1 MRNVQDYILLYI
13 KGLCIGIADTV
24 PGVSGGTIAFI
35 TGIYEELLHSLHS
48 IDRDAF
54 GLLLKFRLAELWKK
68 INGNFLLTVS
78 AGVIT
83 SLLVLAGVIFN
94 LLIHYPILVSSFF
107 FGVIFA
113 SVALVLKEIKAW
125 GHKPVIAFIV
135 SAAVGY
141 FITTLS
147 PMETPNAYWFVFIC
161 GALATCSMILPGI
174 SGAFILVLL
183 GKYQFI
189 INSLGELNLGV
200 IFTFAAGG
208 ILGLLGFAR
217 LITWVL
223 DHYHHVTVAIVA
235 GFILGS
241 LNKVWPWRQ
250 GLEFATTR
258 KGEQVAVF
266 DKSILPWNFLSE
278 TGRDPQLFQ
287 AILMMALG
295 VCIVIVTERIA
306 TRLKLK
312 H

>member
-1 MRNVQDYILLYI
+1 M
-13 KGLCIGIADTV
+13 GIADTV

-35 TGIYEELLHSLHS
+35 TGIYEELLHSLNE

-54 GLLLKFRLAELWKK
+54 RLLLKFRLTELWKK
-68 INGNFLLTVS
+68 VNGNFLLPVS

-83 SLLVLAGVIFN
+83 SLLILASVIFN
-94 LLIHYPILVSSFF
+94 LIVHYPILVSSFF

-135 SAAVGY
+135 SAGVGY

-147 PMETPNAYWFVFIC
+147 PMETPDAYWFVFIC
-161 GALATCSMILPGI
+161 GALAICSMILPGI
-174 SGAFILVLL
+174 SGAFVLVLL
-183 GKYQFI
+183 GKFQFM
-189 INSLGELNLGV
+189 INSLVELNLGV
-200 IFTFAAGG
+200 IFIFAAGG
-208 ILGLLGFAR
+208 IVGLLGFAR

-223 DHYHHVTVAIVA
+223 DHYHHVTVAVVA

>member
-1 MRNVQDYILLYI
+1 M
-13 KGLCIGIADTV
+13 CIGIADAV

-35 TGIYEELLHSLHS
+35 TGIYEELLHSLNE
-48 IDRDAF
+48 IDLEAGQMLIRF
-54 GLLLKFRLAELWKK
+54 KLAAVWRK

-83 SLLVLAGVIFN
+83 SLFVLVSIIFN
-94 LLIHYPILVSSFF
+94 LIIHYPVLISSFF

-113 SVALVLKEIKAW
+113 SVALVLKEIKTW
-125 GHKPVIAFIV
+125 GYKPITVFIV
-135 SAAVGY
+135 GAVVGY

-147 PMETPNAYWFVFIC
+147 PVQTPNTYWIIFVC
-161 GALATCSMILPGI
+161 GALAISSMIFPGI
-174 SGAFILVLL
+174 SGAFILILL
-183 GKYQFI
+183 GKYQFM
-189 INSLGELNLGV
+189 INSIAAFDLTA

-208 ILGLLGFAR
+208 ILGLLTFAR
-217 LITWVL
+217 LITWIL
-223 DHYHHVTVAIVA
+223 DHYHHITVAVLA

-241 LNKVWPWRQ
+241 LNKVWPWRL
-250 GLEFATTR
+250 GLEFATTH
-258 KGEQVAVF
+258 KGGQVTVF
-266 DKSILPWNFLSE
+266 DKSILPWHFLSE

-287 AILMMALG
+287 AILVMALG

>member
-1 MRNVQDYILLYI
+1 M
-13 KGLCIGIADTV
+13 GIADAV

-35 TGIYEELLHSLHS
+35 TGIYEELLHSLNA

-54 GLLLKFRLAELWKK
+54 RLLIRFRLAELWRK
-68 INGNFLLTVS
+68 INGNFLLTVLV
-78 AGVIT
+78 GVIT
-83 SLLVLAGVIFN
+83 SLLVLVSVIFN
-94 LLIHYPILVSSFF
+94 LIIHYPILVSSFF

-125 GHKPVIAFIV
+125 GYKPIVAFIISMV
-135 SAAVGY
+135 LGY

-147 PMETPNAYWFVFIC
+147 PMDTPDTYWFVFIC
-161 GALATCSMILPGI
+161 GALSICSMILPGI

-183 GKYQFI
+183 GKYQFM
-189 INSLGELNLGV
+189 INTLVEFNLGV
-200 IFTFAAGG
+200 IFIFAAGG
-208 ILGLLGFAR
+208 LIGLLGFAR

-223 DHYHHVTVAIVA
+223 DHYHHITVAVLA
-235 GFILGS
+235 GFMLGS

-266 DKSILPWNFLSE
+266 DKSILPWNFLLE
-278 TGRDPQLFQ
+278 TGKDPQLFQ

-295 VCIVIVTERIA
+295 VCIVIITERIA
-306 TRLKLK
+306 TRLNLK

>member
-1 MRNVQDYILLYI
+1 M
-13 KGLCIGIADTV
+13 GIADAV

-35 TGIYEELLHSLHS
+35 TGIYKELLHSLNA

-54 GLLLKFRLAELWKK
+54 RLLIRFRLAEFWKK
-68 INGNFLLTVS
+68 INGNFLLTVLV
-78 AGVIT
+78 GVIT
-83 SLLVLAGVIFN
+83 SLLVLVSVILN
-94 LLIHYPILVSSFF
+94 LIIHYPILISSFF

-125 GHKPVIAFIV
+125 GYKPIVAFIISMV
-135 SAAVGY
+135 LGY

-147 PMETPNAYWFVFIC
+147 PMDTPDTYWFVFIC
-161 GALATCSMILPGI
+161 GALSICSMILPGI

-183 GKYQFI
+183 GKYQFM
-189 INSLGELNLGV
+189 INALVEINLSV
-200 IFTFAAGG
+200 IFIFAAGG
-208 ILGLLGFAR
+208 LIGLLGFAR

-223 DHYHHVTVAIVA
+223 DHYHHITVAVLA
-235 GFILGS
+235 GFMLGS

-278 TGRDPQLFQ
+278 TGKDPQLFQ

-295 VCIVIVTERIA
+295 VCIVIITERIA
-306 TRLKLK
+306 TRLNLK

>member
-1 MRNVQDYILLYI
+1 M
-13 KGLCIGIADTV
+13 GIADAV

-35 TGIYEELLHSLHS
+35 TGIYEELLHSLNA

-54 GLLLKFRLAELWKK
+54 RLLIRFRLAEFWKK
-68 INGNFLLTVS
+68 INGNFLLTVLV
-78 AGVIT
+78 GVIT
-83 SLLVLAGVIFN
+83 SLLVLVSVILN
-94 LLIHYPILVSSFF
+94 LIIHYPILISSFF

-125 GHKPVIAFIV
+125 GYKPIIAFIITAV
-135 SAAVGY
+135 VGY
-141 FITTLS
+141 FITLLS
-147 PMETPNAYWFVFIC
+147 PMDTTDTYWFVFIC
-161 GALATCSMILPGI
+161 GALSICSMILPGI

-183 GKYQFI
+183 GKYQFM
-189 INSLGELNLGV
+189 INALVEINLSV
-200 IFTFAAGG
+200 IFIFATGG
-208 ILGLLGFAR
+208 LIGLLGFAR

-223 DHYHHVTVAIVA
+223 DHYHHITVAVLA
-235 GFILGS
+235 GFMLGS

-278 TGRDPQLFQ
+278 TGKDPQLFQ

-295 VCIVIVTERIA
+295 VCIVIITERIA
-306 TRLKLK
+306 TRLNLK

>member
-1 MRNVQDYILLYI
+1 M
-13 KGLCIGIADTV
+13 GIADAL

-35 TGIYEELLHSLHS
+35 TGIYEELLHSLNA

-54 GLLLKFRLAELWKK
+54 RLLIRFQLPAFWIK
-68 INGNFLLTVS
+68 INGKFLSIVA
-78 AGVIT
+78 AGIVT
-83 SLLVLAGVIFN
+83 SLLLLIGIIFN
-94 LLIHYPILVSSFF
+94 LLVHYPVLVSSFF

-113 SVALVLKEIKAW
+113 SVVLVLKEIKDW
-125 GHKPVIAFIV
+125 GYKPIV
-135 SAAVGY
+135 SFFVSAGAGY

-147 PMETPNAYWFVFIC
+147 PSPTPDAYWFIFVC
-161 GALATCSMILPGI
+161 GALATCSMIFPGI

-183 GKYQFI
+183 SKYQFMVAALTEMNVAVI
-189 INSLGELNLGV
+189 V
-200 IFTFAAGG
+200 IFTLGG
-208 ILGLLGFAR
+208 IAGLLGFAR

-223 DHYHHVTVAIVA
+223 DHYHHITVAVLA
-235 GFILGS
+235 GFIFGS
-241 LNKVWPWRQ
+241 LNKAWPWRKA
-250 GLEFATTR
+250 LEYATTR
-258 KGEQVAVF
+258 QGEQVAVF

>member
-1 MRNVQDYILLYI
+1 M
-13 KGLCIGIADTV
+13 GIADAV

-35 TGIYEELLHSLHS
+35 TGIYEELLHSLTE

-54 GLLLKFRLAELWKK
+54 RLLIKFRFTELWKK
-68 INGNFLLTVS
+68 INGNFLLTVF

-83 SLLVLAGVIFN
+83 SLLVLVNVIFN
-94 LLIHYPILVSSFF
+94 LIVHYPILVSSFF

-125 GHKPVIAFIV
+125 GYKPIVAFIV
-135 SAAVGY
+135 SAVIGY
-141 FITTLS
+141 FITILS
-147 PMETPNAYWFVFIC
+147 PMETPDAYWFVFIC
-161 GALATCSMILPGI
+161 GALAICSMIFPGI
-174 SGAFILVLL
+174 SGAFILILL
-183 GKYQFI
+183 GKYQYMI
-189 INSLGELNLGV
+189 TSLQEFNILV
-200 IFTFAAGG
+200 ILIFAAGG
-208 ILGLLGFAR
+208 MIGLLSFAR

-223 DHYHHVTVAIVA
+223 DHYHHITVAVLA
-235 GFILGS
+235 GFMLGS

-250 GLEFATTR
+250 GLEFVTTR

-266 DKSILPWNFLSE
+266 DKSVLPWHLLSE
-278 TGRDPQLFQ
+278 TGKDPKLFQ
-287 AILMMALG
+287 AILMMAIG

>member
-1 MRNVQDYILLYI
+1 M
-13 KGLCIGIADTV
+13 GIADAV

-35 TGIYEELLHSLHS
+35 TGIYEELLHSLNE

-54 GLLLKFRLAELWKK
+54 RLLTQFKLAEWWKK
-68 INGNFLLTVS
+68 INGNFLLTVL

-83 SLLVLAGVIFN
+83 SLLVLVNIIFN
-94 LLIHYPILVSSFF
+94 LIVYYPILISSFF

-113 SVALVLKEIKAW
+113 SVALVLKEIKTW
-125 GHKPVIAFIV
+125 GHKPIIAFMA
-135 SAAVGY
+135 SAVAGY
-141 FITTLS
+141 FLTILS
-147 PMETPNAYWFVFIC
+147 PIDTPGTYWFVFIC
-161 GALATCSMILPGI
+161 GALAVCSMILPGI

-183 GKYQFI
+183 GKYQFM
-189 INSLGELNLGV
+189 INSLVEFNMSI
-200 IFTFAAGG
+200 IFVFATGG
-208 ILGLLGFAR
+208 LLGLLGVAR
-217 LITWVL
+217 IITWIL
-223 DHYHHVTVAIVA
+223 DHYHHVTVAVVA

-241 LNKVWPWRQ
+241 LNKVWPWRK
-250 GLEFATTR
+250 GLEYATTHM
-258 KGEQVAVF
+258 GEQIAVF

-287 AILMMALG
+287 AILVMALG

>member
-1 MRNVQDYILLYI
+1 MRTVLDYILLYI
-13 KGLCIGIADTV
+13 KGLCIGIADAV

-35 TGIYEELLHSLHS
+35 TGIYEELLHSLNE
-48 IDRDAF
+48 IDLEAGR
-54 GLLLKFRLAELWKK
+54 LLVRFRFAALWKK

-83 SLLVLAGVIFN
+83 SLLLLVSAIIN
-94 LLIHYPILVSSFF
+94 LMVHYPVLISSFF

-113 SVALVLKEIKAW
+113 SVALVLKEIKTW
-125 GHKPVIAFIV
+125 GYKPIIAFIA
-135 SAAVGY
+135 SAVLGY

-147 PMETPNAYWFVFIC
+147 PEHTPDTYWMIFIC
-161 GALATCSMILPGI
+161 GALAISSMIFPGI
-174 SGAFILVLL
+174 SGAFILILL
-183 GKYQFI
+183 GKYQFM
-189 INSLGELNLGV
+189 INAITGV
-200 IFTFAAGG
+200 DLAAIFIFVAGG
-208 ILGLLGFAR
+208 ILGLLSLAR
-217 LITWVL
+217 LITWIL
-223 DHYHHVTVAIVA
+223 DHYHHITVAVLA

-250 GLEFATTR
+250 GLEFVTTR
-258 KGEQVAVF
+258 KGGQVAVF
-266 DKSILPWNFLSE
+266 DKSILPWHFLAE
-278 TGRDPQLFQ
+278 TGRDPRLFQ

>member
-1 MRNVQDYILLYI
+1 M
-13 KGLCIGIADTV
+13 GIADAV

-35 TGIYEELLHSLHS
+35 TGIYEELLHSLNA

-54 GLLLKFRLAELWKK
+54 TLFTKFRLVELWKK

-78 AGVIT
+78 AGIIT
-83 SLLVLAGVIFN
+83 SLLVLVSVIFN
-94 LLIHYPILVSSFF
+94 LIVNAPVLMSSFF

-125 GHKPVIAFIV
+125 GYKPIIIFMV
-135 SAAVGY
+135 STAVGY
-141 FITTLS
+141 FITTLP
-147 PMETPNAYWFVFIC
+147 PMETPDTYWFVFLC
-161 GALATCSMILPGI
+161 GVLAICSMIFPGI
-174 SGAFILVLL
+174 SGAFILMLL
-183 GKYQFI
+183 GKYQFM
-189 INSLGELNLGV
+189 INALVELNVGV
-200 IFTFAAGG
+200 ILIFAAGG
-208 ILGLLGFAR
+208 MVGLLGFAR

-223 DHYHHVTVAIVA
+223 DHYHHLTVAALA
-235 GFILGS
+235 GFMLGA
-241 LNKVWPWRQ
+241 LNKLWPWRQ

-266 DKSILPWNFLSE
+266 DKSVLPWNFLSE

>member
-1 MRNVQDYILLYI
+1 M
-13 KGLCIGIADTV
+13 GIADAI

-35 TGIYEELLHSLHS
+35 TGIYDELLHSLYS

-54 GLLLKFRLAELWKK
+54 RLLIRLRLAELWKK
-68 INGNFLLTVS
+68 INGNFLLTIS
-78 AGVIT
+78 AGIIT
-83 SLLVLAGVIFN
+83 SLLILVGVIFN
-94 LLIHYPILVSSFF
+94 LIVHYPVLVSSFF

-113 SVALVLKEIKAW
+113 SVVLVLKEIKAW
-125 GHKPVIAFIV
+125 GLKPIIGFIV
-135 SAAVGY
+135 SAALGY

-147 PMETPNAYWFVFIC
+147 PVETPETYWFVFIC
-161 GALATCSMILPGI
+161 GALATCSMIVPGI

-183 GKYQFI
+183 GKYQFM
-189 INSLGELNLGV
+189 INSLVELNLGV
-200 IFTFAAGG
+200 IFIFAAGG
-208 ILGLLGFAR
+208 LVGLLGFAR

-223 DHYHHVTVAIVA
+223 DHYHHVTVAVLA
-235 GFILGS
+235 GFIMGS

-287 AILMMALG
+287 AILMMAFG

>member
-1 MRNVQDYILLYI
+1 M
-13 KGLCIGIADTV
+13 GIADAV

-35 TGIYEELLHSLHS
+35 TGIYEELLHSLNS

-54 GLLLKFRLAELWKK
+54 RLLIRFRFPELWKK
-68 INGNFLLTVS
+68 INGNFLLTLS

-83 SLLVLAGVIFN
+83 SLLVLVGIIFN
-94 LLIHYPILVSSFF
+94 LIVHYPVFVSSFF

-125 GHKPVIAFIV
+125 GYKPIIAFIITAV
-135 SAAVGY
+135 VGY
-141 FITTLS
+141 VITTLS
-147 PMETPNAYWFVFIC
+147 PMDTPDAYWFIFIC
-161 GALATCSMILPGI
+161 GALAICSMIFPGI

-183 GKYQFI
+183 GKYQLM
-189 INSLGELNLGV
+189 INSLVELNLGI
-200 IFTFAAGG
+200 IFIFAAGG
-208 ILGLLGFAR
+208 VMGLLGFAR

-223 DHYHHVTVAIVA
+223 NHYHHITVAVLA
-235 GFILGS
+235 GFMLGS

-287 AILMMALG
+287 AILMIALG

>member
-1 MRNVQDYILLYI
+1 MRNLQDYILLYI
-13 KGLCIGIADTV
+13 KGLCIGIADAV

-35 TGIYEELLHSLHS
+35 TGIYEELLHSLNEV
-48 IDRDAF
+48 DRDAF
-54 GLLLKFRLAELWKK
+54 RLLIRFRLAGLWKK

-83 SLLVLAGVIFN
+83 SLLVLVSVIFN
-94 LLIHYPILVSSFF
+94 LIAHYPVLVGSFF

-125 GHKPVIAFIV
+125 GYKPIVAFAASAVI
-135 SAAVGY
+135 GY

-147 PMETPNAYWFVFIC
+147 PMETTDAYWFVFIC
-161 GALATCSMILPGI
+161 GALATCPMIFPGI

-183 GKYQFI
+183 GKYQFM
-189 INSLGELNLGV
+189 INSLTELNLGV
-200 IFTFAAGG
+200 IFIFSAGG

-223 DHYHHVTVAIVA
+223 DHYHHVTVAVLA

-250 GLEFATTR
+250 ALEFATTR
-258 KGEQVAVF
+258 KGSQVAVF
-266 DKSILPWNFLSE
+266 DKSILPWHFLSE